1 MNIKKEYL
9 DLVVVQEEELGVK
22 LLCQAPW
29 LSHIKDGE
37 DVIVEDEPDGVIVIE
52 AHVIASWSGRR
63 DSDVA
68 EFLKKVFDVH
78 EPRKII
84 CRFERIEMEYEEEET
99 DVMQEVD

>member
-1 MNIKKEYL
+1 MNIKNEYL
-9 DLVVVQEEELGVK
+9 DLVCVQEEELGVK

-37 DVIVEDEPDGVIVIE
+37 DVIVEDEPDGVIE
-52 AHVIASWSGRR
+52 GHVIASWSGRR
-63 DSDVA
+63 ESDVV

-84 CRFERIEMEYEEEET
+84 CRFERIEMEYEEETE